1 MGKCVGCEA
10 LVVEEFYEYD
20 SMNEKKHGW
29 ISSPIIIPDFW
40 SKTLLHLAFPPPSV
54 FSSVITTR
62 GSGEFCVSWKEDL
75 KGSGCR
81 IARAGDSERE
91 LVWDCGRRI
100 AVA

>member
-1 MGKCVGCEA
+1 MVI
-10 LVVEEFYEYD
+10 EEFYEYD

-29 ISSPIIIPDFW
+29 ISSPIIIPDSW
-40 SKTLLHLAFPPPSV
+40 SKDPLHLAFPPPSV
-54 FSSVITTR
+54 VSSVITT
-62 GSGEFCVSWKEDL
+62 SGEFCVSWKEDL
-75 KGSGCR
+75 KGSDCR